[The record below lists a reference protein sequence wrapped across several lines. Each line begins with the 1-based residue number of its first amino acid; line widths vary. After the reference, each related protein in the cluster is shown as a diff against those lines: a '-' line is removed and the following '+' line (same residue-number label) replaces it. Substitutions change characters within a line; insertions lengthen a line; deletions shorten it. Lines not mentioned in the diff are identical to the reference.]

1 MIVTMFME
9 RGEFPEG
16 GDEYRVVRVTVQSG
30 LCMCRPYEKVIGAA
44 R

>member
-16 GDEYRVVRVTVQSG
+16 GDESVAVWVTVQPG
-30 LCMCRPYEKVIGAA
+30 LCIYRADRMKT
-44 R
+44 